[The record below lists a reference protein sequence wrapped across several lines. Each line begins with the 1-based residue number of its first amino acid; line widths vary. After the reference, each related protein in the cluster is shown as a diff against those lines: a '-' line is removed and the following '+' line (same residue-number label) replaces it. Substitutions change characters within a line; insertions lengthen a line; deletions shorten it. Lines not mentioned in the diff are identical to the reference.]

1 MILKLW
7 LLAVPIP
14 YAIWSLI
21 IGPDFA
27 VGLRAYWVAAWHLA
41 LAWDAC
47 ARCLPGRSERLAFV
61 LSVLLPW
68 SGVMLLWMA
77 DAGAGHYRKWAT
89 EYWVITGAC
98 FIGALQ
104 CGLASLY
111 AVWRGK
117 AI

>member
-7 LLAVPIP
+7 LLGVVLP
-14 YAIWSLI
+14 YCLYSLLV
-21 IGPDFA
+21 GTDFA
-27 VGLRAYWVAAWHLA
+27 VGLRAYWVAAFHLA

-47 ARCLPGRSERLAFV
+47 ARCLPGRSERLAFT

-68 SGVMLLWMA
+68 TIVAAIWFS
-77 DAGAGHYRKWAT
+77 GAGTGQYRRFER
-89 EYWVITGAC
+89 EYLIITGSC

-111 AVWRGK
+111 AIHRRK
-117 AI
+117 A